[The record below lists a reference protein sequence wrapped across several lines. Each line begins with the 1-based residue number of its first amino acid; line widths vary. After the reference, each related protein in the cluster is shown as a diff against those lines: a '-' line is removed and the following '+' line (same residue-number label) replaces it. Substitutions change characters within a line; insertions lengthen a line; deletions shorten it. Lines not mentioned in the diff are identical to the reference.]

1 MNAGNWV
8 DGYQPVDERIHEFR
22 ELFPEGRIA
31 TVLHSIDA
39 DRVIFRADVWK
50 ARDWFNRDLPDATGW
65 AEEQFKGSGAKWAVE
80 NCETSAIG
88 RALANL
94 GLNPKGTRPSSLE
107 MGKEARQEDDAPP
120 VPPLPGN
127 AARALLEARRHLN
140 NGVDTGGL
148 KDALSALPA
157 ESRGKARALLST
169 TAGGYTTPLPDRMDE
184 ADYAAIVDA
193 LQKADLLKEGQ
204 L

>member
-1 MNAGNWV
+1 MTAGNWV
-8 DGYQPVDERIHEFR
+8 DGYQPVDERIHEFWQR
-22 ELFPEGRIA
+22 WPNGRIRTEMHRCDEVHVVFLA
-31 TVLHSIDA
+31 GV
-39 DRVIFRADVWK
+39 FRDGREGSHQA
-50 ARDWFNRDLPDATGW
+50 DATGW

-127 AARALLEARRHLN
+127 AARALLDARRQLHKTR
-140 NGVDTGGL
+140 DTNGL
-148 KDALSALPA
+148 KEALSALAP
-157 ESRGKARALLST
+157 ETRGKARALLT
-169 TAGGYTTPLPDRMDE
+169 TAGKGYTVPLPAEMPE
-184 ADYAAIVDA
+184 SEYELVVAALRDA
-193 LQKADLLKEGQ
+193 GYLGEDQP
-204 L
+204 